1 MPGVEVS
8 WRDSAACLG
17 TFDPAFFPTKGHQS
31 NRYAK
36 AICATCPVTA
46 ECLDY
51 SLTYRCYYGIWGGLT
66 EAQRRKEK
74 RRREAA

>member
-1 MPGVEVS
+1 VS

-17 TFDPAFFPTKGHQS
+17 TFDPAFFPAKGYQS
-31 NRYAK
+31 GRKAK

-51 SLTYRCYYGIWGGLT
+51 SLTYRAYYGIWGGLS
-66 EAQRRKEK
+66 ESQRHKVKRKGK
-74 RRREAA
+74 AA